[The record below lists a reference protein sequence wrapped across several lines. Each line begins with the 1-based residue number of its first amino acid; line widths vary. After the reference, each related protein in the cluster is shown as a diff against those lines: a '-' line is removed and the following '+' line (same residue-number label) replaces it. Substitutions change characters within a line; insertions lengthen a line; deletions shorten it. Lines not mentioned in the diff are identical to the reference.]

1 MATIVTR
8 AGKGSALTHAEGDA
22 NFTNLNTDK
31 LENVSEDTTPT
42 LGGELD
48 ANNNKIVN
56 VTDPTSNQDAATKLY
71 VDSTVAGAAV
81 TSSTATIL
89 EVRNTTGTAIAKGV
103 PVYIAGHSGTKI
115 LVAPADAD
123 DAAKMPAIGL
133 MNATL
138 SNNSDGEVISF
149 GLLTG
154 IDLSTFSI
162 GDTLFVDT
170 TPGGAT
176 FGGLTATKPTGET
189 AAIQNLG
196 KVARNVSN
204 GEFIVSG
211 PGRSN
216 DVPNLD
222 EDQFFLGNAS
232 NQAVAVDFSDAVEAL
247 SINNV
252 LEDTTPQAGG
262 DFDLNGNLL
271 TDASGKVT
279 IDGTNGVEVSETES
293 GGSPTGNAVISSETG
308 TNLFL
313 VGDGGDF
320 TATGSGY
327 IQLTASGFAN
337 INKVG
342 SGKVAINGYN
352 MPDSIGTAGQVL
364 TVDTQSNTTVFQD
377 LDVADLIAL
386 DDLSVTTGSA
396 TSGGA
401 LAYNNATGVFTFQPA
416 DLSTKIALT
425 NLSVTTAAAG
435 SAALSYN
442 NATGVFTFTPE
453 DVSDLAALGDFSVTT
468 GAASG
473 AGALSY
479 NNATGVFT
487 FNPTDVSLVLANVS
501 EDTTPQLGGNLDV
514 NGNSIVSVTNGNIA
528 IEPNGNGNVN
538 ITTDT
543 GGINLSSLKSY
554 DEMLK
559 TDNST
564 TGTISLDHEAAPLHY
579 IVQTGALTISG
590 LTTPTAGA
598 NVTLILNNSGGS
610 YTITFDETNS
620 TFYAVDGT
628 DPTLTGFDM
637 FNILCIDDTTDA
649 EVYIVTGV
657 GSISAIT

>member
-48 ANNNKIVN
+48 ANSNKIVN
-56 VTDPTSNQDAATKLY
+56 VTDPTANQDAATKLY
-71 VDSTVAGAAV
+71 VDNTVAGAAV
-81 TSSTATIL
+81 TSSTATII
-89 EVRNTTGTAIAKGV
+89 EVRNTSGADIAKGV

-115 LVAPADAD
+115 LVAPADAN
-123 DAAKMPAIGL
+123 DAAKMPAMGL

-176 FGGLTATKPTGET
+176 FGGLTNTAPAGET
-189 AAIQNLG
+189 SAIQNLG

-204 GEFIVSG
+204 GEFVVSG

-216 DVPNLD
+216 ATPNLD

-232 NQAVAVDFSDAVEAL
+232 NQSVAVDFSDAVQAL

-252 LEDTTPQAGG
+252 LEDTSPQAGG

-279 IDGTNGVEVSETES
+279 IDGTNGIEVSETES
-293 GGSPTGNAVISSETG
+293 GGSPTGNAVISSETD

-327 IQLTASGFAN
+327 IQLTTGGFAN

-342 SGKVAINGYN
+342 AGKVAINGYN
-352 MPDSIGTAGQVL
+352 MPDAIGTTGQVL
-364 TVDTQSNTTVFQD
+364 TVDTQANTTVFQD
-377 LDVADLIAL
+377 LDIDDLIAL
-386 DDLSVTTGSA
+386 DDLSVTTGA
-396 TSGGA
+396 ASGGGT
-401 LAYNNATGVFTFQPA
+401 LGYNNATGVFTFQPA
-416 DLSTKIALT
+416 DLSGAIALT
-425 NLSVTTAAAG
+425 DLSVTTAAAG
-435 SAALSYN
+435 NAALSYN
-442 NATGVFTFTPE
+442 NSTGVFTFTPE
-453 DVSDLAALGDFSVTT
+453 DVSDLAALDDFSVTT

-479 NNATGVFT
+479 NNSTGVFT

-501 EDTTPQLGGNLDV
+501 EDTTPQLGGDLDV
-514 NGNSIVSVTNGNIA
+514 NGNLIVSASNGDIDV
-528 IEPNGNGNVN
+528 EPNGSGNVN

-543 GGINLSSLKSY
+543 GGVNISTLKSY
-554 DEMLK
+554 DELLK

-610 YTITFDETNS
+610 YTITFDEANS
-620 TFYAVDGT
+620 TFYAVDGE

-637 FNILCIDDTTDA
+637 FNILCLDDTTDA

>member
-1 MATIVTR
+1 VCSSDL
-8 AGKGSALTHAEGDA
+8 GEKDA

-48 ANNNKIVN
+48 ANSNKIVN
-56 VTDPTSNQDAATKLY
+56 VTDPTADQDAATKLY

-81 TSSTATIL
+81 TSSTATLL

-103 PVYIAGHSGTKI
+103 PVYISGHSGSKI
-115 LVAPADAD
+115 LVAPADAN

-138 SNNSDGEVISF
+138 SDNSDGEVISF
-149 GLLTG
+149 GLIVG

-176 FGGLTATKPTGET
+176 FGGLTNTAPTGET
-189 AAIQNLG
+189 SAIQNIG

-204 GEFIVSG
+204 GEFVVSG

-216 DVPNLD
+216 ATPNLD

-232 NQAVAVDFSDAVEAL
+232 NQSVAVDFSDAVEAL

-252 LEDTTPQAGG
+252 LEDTSPQAGG

-293 GGSPTGNAVISSETG
+293 GGTPTGNAVISSETD

-320 TATGSGY
+320 TSTGSGY
-327 IQLTASGFAN
+327 IQLTAAGFAN

-352 MPDSIGTAGQVL
+352 MPDAIGTAGQVL
-364 TVDTQSNTTVFQD
+364 TVDTQANTTSFLD
-377 LDVADLIAL
+377 LDIADLIAL
-386 DDLSVTTGSA
+386 DDLSVTTGAASG
-396 TSGGA
+396 GGA
-401 LAYNNATGVFTFQPA
+401 LSYNNTTGVITFTPA
-416 DLSTKIALT
+416 DLSGAIALT
-425 NLSVTTAAAG
+425 DLSVTTAAAG
-435 SAALSYN
+435 TAALSYN
-442 NATGVFTFTPE
+442 NTTGVFTFTPE
-453 DVSDLAALGDFSVTT
+453 DISDLTALDDFSVTT

-479 NNATGVFT
+479 NNTTGVFT

-514 NGNSIVSVTNGNIA
+514 NGNSIVSVSNGD
-528 IEPNGNGNVN
+528 IELTPNG
-538 ITTDT
+538 T
-543 GGINLSSLKSY
+543 GQVVLGSTSIETLADYAEKLY
-554 DEMLK
+554 
-559 TDNST
+559 TGNST
-564 TGTISLDHEAAPLHY
+564 TGTITLDHEEGPLHY
-579 IVQTGALTISG
+579 IVQTGALTIQG
-590 LTTPTAGA
+590 LATPTVGA
-598 NVTLILNNSGGS
+598 SVTLVLNNSGGS
-610 YTITFDETNS
+610 YTVAFDETNS
-620 TFYAVDGT
+620 TFYAVDGV

-637 FNILCIDDTTDA
+637 INLLCIDATTDA
-649 EVYIVTGV
+649 EVYLVNSV
-657 GSISAIT
+657 GDFASI

>member
-8 AGKGSALTHAEGDA
+8 AGKGSALTHSEADA

-48 ANNNKIVN
+48 ANSNKIVN
-56 VTDPTSNQDAATKLY
+56 VTDPTANQDAATKLY
-71 VDSTVAGAAV
+71 VDNTVAGASV

-89 EVRNTTGTAIAKGV
+89 EVRNTTGSDIAKGV
-103 PVYIAGHSGTKI
+103 PVYISGHSGTKI

-123 DAAKMPAIGL
+123 DATKMPAIGL

-162 GDTLFVDT
+162 GDTLYINT
-170 TPGGAT
+170 TPGGTT

-189 AAIQNLG
+189 AAIQNIG

-222 EDQFFLGNAS
+222 NDQFFLGNAS

-252 LEDTTPQAGG
+252 LEDTTPQLGG
-262 DFDLNGNLL
+262 DLDLNGNQI
-271 TDASGKVT
+271 TDATGIVT
-279 IDGTNGVEVSETES
+279 FDGTNGVQFTETSS
-293 GGSPTGNAVISSETG
+293 GGTPLGLALVSSELG

-313 VGDGGDF
+313 
-320 TATGSGY
+320 TADEGATTTAGTL
-327 IQLTASGFAN
+327 QLTSTGYAYL
-337 INKVG
+337 NKNG
-342 SGKVAINGYN
+342 AGKVAINGYN
-352 MPDSIGTAGQVL
+352 MPDSLGTVGQVL
-364 TVDTQSNTTVFQD
+364 ASDGSNTVDFVT
-377 LDVADLIAL
+377 LDPFIELT
-386 DDLSVTTGSA
+386 DLSVIGNA
-396 TSGGA
+396 AASGAGTIS
-401 LAYNNATGVFTFQPA
+401 YNNTNGQFQYTPPTA
-416 DLSTKIALT
+416 GGIGAAVLT
-425 NLSVTTAAAG
+425 DLSVTTAAAG

-442 NATGVFTFTPE
+442 NSTGVFTYTPPDLSSYLTSETFT
-453 DVSDLAALGDFSVTT
+453 
-468 GAASG
+468 
-473 AGALSY
+473 
-479 NNATGVFT
+479 
-487 FNPTDVSLVLANVS
+487 SLVQ
-501 EDTTPQLGGNLDV
+501 DTTPQLGGSLDV

-554 DEMLK
+554 DELLK